1 MAVTLIEIE
10 TQWSITDVW
19 DAHQALDIL
28 EDLEVLVDRAS

>member
-1 MAVTLIEIE
+1 MSLIEIE

-28 EDLEVLVDRAS
+28 EDLEVLNAS